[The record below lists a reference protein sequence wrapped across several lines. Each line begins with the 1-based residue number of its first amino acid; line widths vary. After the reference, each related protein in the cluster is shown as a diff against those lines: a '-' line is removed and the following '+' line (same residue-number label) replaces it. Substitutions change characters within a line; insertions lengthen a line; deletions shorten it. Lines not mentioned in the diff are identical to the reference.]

1 MRRYRKGPGGLL
13 ADLHQDF
20 RFEFAGLFF
29 ALGVLL
35 VFFALVGYVPQMREW
50 AKGIA
55 PLETIMAGLGGYVFW
70 EAIIAT
76 LVMLV
81 GAFDLYDTIKKTREF
96 EKLMT
101 TTSKEVF
108 LKNRKRVKHLAE
120 YDLPERYWQRVEKK
134 ELELK
139 ILK

>member
-1 MRRYRKGPGGLL
+1 MRRYRPGVTGFL

-35 VFFALVGYVPQMREW
+35 VFFALVGYVPQLREW
-50 AKGIA
+50 ARGVGLLDI
-55 PLETIMAGLGGYVFW
+55 IMNGLGGYIFW
-70 EAIIAT
+70 EAILAA

-81 GAFDLYDTIKKTREF
+81 GAFDLYDTMKKTREF

-120 YDLPERYWQRVEKK
+120 YDLPERYWRRVQKK
-134 ELELK
+134 ELDLK